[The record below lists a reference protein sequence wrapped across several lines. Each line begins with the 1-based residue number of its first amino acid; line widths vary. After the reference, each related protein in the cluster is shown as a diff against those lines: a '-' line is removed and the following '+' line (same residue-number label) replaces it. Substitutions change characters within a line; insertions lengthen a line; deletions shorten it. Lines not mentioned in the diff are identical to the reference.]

1 MTHSDRVLDLL
12 ADGEPHSHR
21 ELYGLYVIVHSRIS
35 DLRKRGHTIECWREG
50 DEYLYQ
56 LVSAV
61 DPCNGSESTAALL
74 PPPVADADTLSF
86 ASSTAEQQLTLVA

>member
-1 MTHSDRVLDLL
+1 VTHSERVLDLL

-56 LVSAV
+56 LISAV
-61 DPCNGSESTAALL
+61 GPCQGLDEPRMAPPSPAL
-74 PPPVADADTLSF
+74 ADVDTLSF
-86 ASSTAEQQLTLVA
+86 ASPTAVQLTLVA